1 MTARTAGASF
11 TDAVASA
18 ADHFRLSALA
28 SPQIA
33 GLANPVKRRIPALDG
48 FGGLMTIAVV
58 VSHFFAEIQHG
69 GVARTTGTEKKFKCE
84 FHPGEFNG
92 PPPVP
97 A

>member
-1 MTARTAGASF
+1 
-11 TDAVASA
+11 
-18 ADHFRLSALA
+18 
-28 SPQIA
+28 
-33 GLANPVKRRIPALDG
+33 
-48 FGGLMTIAVV
+48 MTIAVV

-69 GVARTTGTEKKFKCE
+69 VVALTTGTEKKFKCE